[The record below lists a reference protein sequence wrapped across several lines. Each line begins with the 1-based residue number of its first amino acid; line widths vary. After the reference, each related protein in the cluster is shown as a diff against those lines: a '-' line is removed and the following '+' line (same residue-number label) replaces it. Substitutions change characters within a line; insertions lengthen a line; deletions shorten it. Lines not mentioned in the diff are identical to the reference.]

1 MKVNIGKFPKKY
13 TTQRKISVQI
23 DDFDTWSLDHTL
35 ALIIHPALVKF
46 KEDSM
51 DVGHP
56 CLCDDLTTCTVDGN
70 VCTCSDKWQEMLD
83 KMIWSF
89 GQIVTDDSDSYTIE
103 QYRAYEVRM
112 QEGLELFGKYF
123 RSLWT

>member
-1 MKVNIGKFPKKY
+1 LKVNIGKYPKKF
-13 TTQRKISVQI
+13 TTERKISVQI

-35 ALIIHPALVKF
+35 ALIIHPALLKF
-46 KEDSM
+46 KEDSLNT
-51 DVGHP
+51 GHP
-56 CLCDDLTTCTVDGN
+56 CLCDDPSVCTIEGN
-70 VCTCSDKWQEMLD
+70 VCTCSDQWQMILD

-89 GQIVTDDSDSYTIE
+89 EQIITDDINSYRLD
-103 QYRAYEVRM
+103 QYKQYETRM